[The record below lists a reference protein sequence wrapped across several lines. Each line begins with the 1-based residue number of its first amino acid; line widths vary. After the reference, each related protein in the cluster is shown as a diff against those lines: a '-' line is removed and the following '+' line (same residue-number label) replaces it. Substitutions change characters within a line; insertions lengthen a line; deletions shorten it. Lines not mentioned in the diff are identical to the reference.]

1 MPFGQAA
8 PAARTCGML
17 CDKYRMPA
25 HGRLLAIAGWMGRG
39 KTFGNESRAMFH
51 DGIKAPAFEIES
63 RLIVQVKAGAEPGLG
78 KAFEQR
84 FGIKSAHQF
93 TTF

>member
-1 MPFGQAA
+1 
-8 PAARTCGML
+8 ML
-17 CDKYRMPA
+17 RDKDRMA
-25 HGRLLAIAGWMGRG
+25 THGRLLAIAGRMSRSQ
-39 KTFGNESRAMFH
+39 TFGDEGRTMLH

-78 KAFEQR
+78 KAFEER